1 MLCLVTND
9 RWDQEN
15 SVNRDQDKKPVTHDA
30 AEVRKEAWVTP
41 EMSDYQIDALTEG
54 PGPFGAAEGGLY
66 S

>member
-1 MLCLVTND
+1 M
-9 RWDQEN
+9 
-15 SVNRDQDKKPVTHDA
+15 NRDQDKKPVTHDA

>member
-1 MLCLVTND
+1 MNGRLN
-9 RWDQEN
+9 REN

-41 EMSDYQIDALTEG
+41 EMSDYEIDALTEA
-54 PGPFGAAEGGLY
+54 PGPFGAADGGIY